1 MFGLVELSGIER
13 AGPPALTVSGSFD
26 CPEKKKAAQW
36 TAFFGLVELSG
47 IEPLTSTL
55 PVLRSP
61 S

>member
-1 MFGLVELSGIER
+1 MKYPGQDAVQAKKNQSRGLVVEM
-13 AGPPALTVSGSFD
+13 
-26 CPEKKKAAQW
+26 
-36 TAFFGLVELSG
+36 VELSG